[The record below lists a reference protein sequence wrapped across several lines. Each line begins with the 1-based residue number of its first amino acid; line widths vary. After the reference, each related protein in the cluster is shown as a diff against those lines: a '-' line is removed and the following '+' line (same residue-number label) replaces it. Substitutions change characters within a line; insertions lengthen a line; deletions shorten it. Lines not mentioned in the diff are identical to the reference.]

1 MSRKRRRHGDDFK
14 ARVALA
20 AIREQQ
26 TVSEL
31 AGHFGVHSSQ
41 IQEWKRRV
49 LEGAKDLFST
59 SPERKERQ
67 AKEPEVAE
75 LYEQI
80 GRLKMELEWLKKKAA
95 RFE

>member
-49 LEGAKDLFST
+49 LNRE
-59 SPERKERQ
+59 
-67 AKEPEVAE
+67 
-75 LYEQI
+75 I
-80 GRLKMELEWLKKKAA
+80 ELEEIDTAPYRDRYGPNSVQVTRAQAA
-95 RFE
+95 E